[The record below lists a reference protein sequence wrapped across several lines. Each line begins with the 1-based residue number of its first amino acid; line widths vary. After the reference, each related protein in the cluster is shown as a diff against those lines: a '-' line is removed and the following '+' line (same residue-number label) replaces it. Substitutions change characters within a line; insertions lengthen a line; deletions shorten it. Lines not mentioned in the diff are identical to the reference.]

1 MKLYHYTSFDSFVR
15 IWFTKTLLFSPPGNV
30 NDILERTRG
39 VKTDYIW
46 QYERLQ
52 VFSNLLESYKQISL
66 TRDYSDKVKGFMSPM
81 MWGQYGNK
89 GQGVCIELDRDR
101 IECPDGVW
109 AGPITYTDELQYIRL
124 PENAS
129 SEEDM
134 AGYVQDSIDEI
145 LFKKHTSWEKEN
157 EYRYISRSQE
167 KLRIKNAISA
177 IYVQNGQSVESSILH
192 EIVNNQV
199 PVLVMKYEEI
209 KGVLSPKLYSW
220 EGYHRMFEDAVNN
233 QEEIERLVVS
243 FGIGKKA

>member
-15 IWFTKTLLFSPPGNV
+15 IWFTKTLLFSPPGSV

-39 VKTDYIW
+39 VKTNFIW
-46 QYERLQ
+46 RYEELKP
-52 VFSNLLESYKQISL
+52 FSDLLESYKQISL
-66 TRDYSDKVKGFMSPM
+66 TRDYTDKVKGFMSPM

-89 GQGVCIELDRDR
+89 GQGVCIELERDR
-101 IECPDGVW
+101 IECPEGVW
-109 AGPITYTDELQYIRL
+109 EGPITYTDELQYIRL

-134 AGYVQDSIDEI
+134 AKYVRENIEDI

-177 IYVQNGQSVESSILH
+177 IYVQNGQSVDSSILH

-199 PVLVMKYEEI
+199 PVLVIKYEEI
-209 KGVLSPKLYSW
+209 NGVLSPKVYSW
-220 EGYHRMFEDAVNN
+220 EGYHRLFEDTVKS
-233 QEEIERLVVS
+233 QEEIERLVTS
-243 FGIGKKA
+243 FGIDKKA

>member
-1 MKLYHYTSFDSFVR
+1 
-15 IWFTKTLLFSPPGNV
+15 
-30 NDILERTRG
+30 
-39 VKTDYIW
+39 
-46 QYERLQ
+46 
-52 VFSNLLESYKQISL
+52 
-66 TRDYSDKVKGFMSPM
+66 MSPM

-134 AGYVQDSIDEI
+134 AEYVQDSIDEI